1 MPLHE
6 PPSITRV
13 ARLAMV
19 VSDLH
24 ESERFFVEAF
34 DAVAAARGKNDTAFA
49 DLMGVPEATAH
60 HVTINLGAQEV
71 VLLQFEPPGR
81 PYPSGST
88 SSDLWFQHFAII
100 VSDMGRAYA
109 QLEAAGRFT
118 PISHGGPVTLPG
130 GIEAFKFRDL
140 DGHPLELLAFPDD
153 GGPEHWRDRRGQAL
167 FLGIDHSAISVR
179 DTDVSRR
186 FFEGCFGLKQSEQTH
201 NKGPEQS
208 RMDDVP
214 EASVIV
220 TGLAP
225 ANPPPAVEMLGYLV
239 GERRPIDGAT
249 RSSDIAATH
258 FVLETENLE
267 PIVEALSAGS
277 VRFIS
282 PGIVT
287 MIDGTRAI
295 MVLDP
300 DGHRFVIEERADR
313 NAA

>member
-1 MPLHE
+1 MSLHE
-6 PPSITRV
+6 HPSITRV
-13 ARLAMV
+13 ARLALI
-19 VSDLH
+19 VSDLR

-34 DAVAAARGKNDTAFA
+34 DAVVAARGGTDAAFA
-49 DLMGVPEATAH
+49 DLMGVPGAVAQHTT
-60 HVTINLGAQEV
+60 VTLGAQEI
-71 VLLQFEPPGR
+71 VLLQFAPPGS
-81 PYPSGST
+81 PYPPGST

-109 QLEAAGRFT
+109 QLESAGRHT
-118 PISHGGPVTLPG
+118 PISHDGPVTLPG

-140 DGHPLELLAFPDD
+140 DGHPLELLAFPKD
-153 GGPEHWRDRRGQAL
+153 GGPQHWRQDRRGHAL
-167 FLGIDHSAISVR
+167 FLGIDHSAISVG
-179 DTDVSRR
+179 DTDVSKR

-201 NKGPEQS
+201 NEGPEQS

-225 ANPPPAVEMLGYLV
+225 IDPPPAVEMLGYLV
-239 GERRPIDGAT
+239 GERRSIDGAT
-249 RSSDIAATH
+249 RSNDIAATH
-258 FVLETENLE
+258 FVLETHNLE

-287 MIDGTRAI
+287 LADGTRAI

-300 DGHRFVIEERADR
+300 DGHRFVIEERAPIK
-313 NAA
+313 A

>member
-6 PPSITRV
+6 APSITRV
-13 ARLAMV
+13 ARFGLV

-24 ESERFFVEAF
+24 ESERFFVDAF
-34 DAVAAARGKNDTAFA
+34 DFVATGRGETDAAFA
-49 DLMGVPEATAH
+49 DLMGVPEAMSRFTT
-60 HVTINLGAQEV
+60 VTLGDQEI
-71 VLLQFEPPGR
+71 VLLQFDPPGR
-81 PYPSGST
+81 PYPPGST

-100 VSDMGRAYA
+100 VSDMAKAYA
-109 QLEAAGRFT
+109 QLEAAGRFA
-118 PISHGGPVTLPG
+118 PISQSGPVTLPG

-140 DGHPLELLAFPDD
+140 DGHPLELLAFPKD
-153 GGPEHWRDRRGQAL
+153 GGPEHWQQRRGREL
-167 FLGIDHSAISVR
+167 FLGIDHSAISVG
-179 DTDVSRR
+179 DTDVCKR

-201 NKGPEQS
+201 NQGPAQS

-214 EASVIV
+214 DADVIV

-225 ANPPPAVEMLGYLV
+225 VNPPPHVEMLGYNV

-249 RSSDIAATH
+249 RSNDVAATH

-267 PIVEALSAGS
+267 PIVEALTAGS
-277 VRFIS
+277 VRFVS

-287 MIDGTRAI
+287 FGNGTRAI

-300 DGHRFVIEERADR
+300 DGHRFVIEDR
-313 NAA
+313 IAA